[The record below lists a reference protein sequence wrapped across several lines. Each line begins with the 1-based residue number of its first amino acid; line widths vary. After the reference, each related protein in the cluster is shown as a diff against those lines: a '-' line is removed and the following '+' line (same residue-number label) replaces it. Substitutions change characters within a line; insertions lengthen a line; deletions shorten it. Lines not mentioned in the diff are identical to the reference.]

1 MKSTIENEE
10 THDEV
15 WCNYRKNKSMFWDEA
30 YASLA
35 ENKEDKLRPALS
47 TQNEVST
54 RKKNIFYNNTI
65 RNILELITKH
75 ESLTTIAR
83 NIEKIVTA
91 HIEDVAI
98 SIAVLNNDLQELQ
111 QLAGPVLPPALVNTI
126 KDTACTPEKE
136 GHRNEVFLTDEEALK
151 QLRSGKRATA
161 DQWSQ
166 LEACWSF
173 PVTSSAQE
181 ILGTV
186 TVCFSKS
193 RRLLPSE
200 KSMIKDI
207 TQLASVAIEQHQ
219 NKKRLEEYAKT
230 LEEKVEDRTQ
240 ELMATVKKLEA
251 SNSDLENQ
259 IAIAEQAERKS
270 VASKA
275 LTYAIAQNFPKGAI
289 VVINKNL
296 KCELVEGEVLSQ
308 IGVKHIFTGMSLE
321 DITIL
326 SEDQKKRIKEDI
338 AKTLSGKNLS
348 FEIKFRNTYFSVNSM
363 PLLGE
368 DKQINSVLF
377 VYSDV
382 TEKKEIEL
390 NMKNALEKEKEL
402 NELKSRF
409 ISLASHEFR
418 TPLSAI
424 MTSAILI
431 GKQNEPGNELKR
443 KKYVCQIEKNI
454 RNLVVILNDF
464 LSLSKLEEG
473 KVMAKNER
481 FDIISFLKSLINETD
496 GNLKSKQTITI
507 ISSAAALLVDLDTKL
522 VHHVFINLISNASKY
537 SSDDANI
544 IFKISQKKERV
555 LIQVIDEGI
564 GIPDEEHKHVFERF
578 FRANNA
584 ANIEGTGLG
593 LNIVK
598 QYVELMGG
606 TIGFQTQL
614 NIGSTFW
621 VELPIHKE

>member
-1 MKSTIENEE
+1 
-10 THDEV
+10 
-15 WCNYRKNKSMFWDEA
+15 
-30 YASLA
+30 
-35 ENKEDKLRPALS
+35 
-47 TQNEVST
+47 
-54 RKKNIFYNNTI
+54 
-65 RNILELITKH
+65 
-75 ESLTTIAR
+75 
-83 NIEKIVTA
+83 
-91 HIEDVAI
+91 
-98 SIAVLNNDLQELQ
+98 
-111 QLAGPVLPPALVNTI
+111 
-126 KDTACTPEKE
+126 
-136 GHRNEVFLTDEEALK
+136 
-151 QLRSGKRATA
+151 
-161 DQWSQ
+161 
-166 LEACWSF
+166 
-173 PVTSSAQE
+173 
-181 ILGTV
+181 
-186 TVCFSKS
+186 
-193 RRLLPSE
+193 
-200 KSMIKDI
+200 MIKDI

-368 DKQINSVLF
+368 DKQINRVLF

-473 KVMAKNER
+473 KVIAKNER